1 MSMALVYAT
10 NYFSNQKHQVE
21 ISKHIDM
28 ELAMKNTL
36 IQSQDKFNEAQVKI
50 SELEKINEAVS
61 KANSASQANYKQVS
75 DDLQKAN
82 IKIGDLEGQLKRQ
95 IDENEK
101 TKNELKDKVQ
111 KADKTIED
119 LKKVLSAHNITSTV

>member
-1 MSMALVYAT
+1 
-10 NYFSNQKHQVE
+10 
-21 ISKHIDM
+21 
-28 ELAMKNTL
+28 MKNTL

-111 KADKTIED
+111 KAEKTIED